1 MKNALISTLFLL
13 QICTIMGQE
22 PKIRH
27 GFSDFTE
34 LRISEKNLDDSLL
47 KADFD
52 DYLKSILSTSSDVQ
66 VVLDSSL
73 KYNLAFKTKLPL
85 AFPND
90 LQPAHFLDSTFFI
103 CTTNPKIPAA
113 TELQVN
119 FLLAKTRVEAETTF
133 LSDEQRTL
141 YFSTFVHSASY
152 TGNIHFGDPI
162 IFTSEYTNVFS
173 FDNGRHLILCERR
186 FGPDIRGSMPPGT
199 AVSLFLER
207 TD

>member
-13 QICTIMGQE
+13 QIFTILGQE

-73 KYNLAFKTKLPL
+73 KYNLAF
-85 AFPND
+85 
-90 LQPAHFLDSTFFI
+90 
-103 CTTNPKIPAA
+103 
-113 TELQVN
+113 
-119 FLLAKTRVEAETTF
+119 
-133 LSDEQRTL
+133 
-141 YFSTFVHSASY
+141 
-152 TGNIHFGDPI
+152 
-162 IFTSEYTNVFS
+162 
-173 FDNGRHLILCERR
+173 
-186 FGPDIRGSMPPGT
+186 
-199 AVSLFLER
+199 
-207 TD
+207 